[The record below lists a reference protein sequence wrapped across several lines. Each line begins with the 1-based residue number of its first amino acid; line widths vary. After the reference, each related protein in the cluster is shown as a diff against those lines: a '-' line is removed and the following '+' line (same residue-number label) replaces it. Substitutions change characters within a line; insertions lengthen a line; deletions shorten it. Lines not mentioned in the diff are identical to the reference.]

1 MNTLDGIFLVLVG
14 AMSAGVGLLLF
25 YTLLPLFYA
34 IFGIGAGYWLGGIA
48 TGAPAGE
55 MSVVKTIF
63 AIAGGAL
70 FAASAYFLEPYRRVL
85 IGIGLGS
92 LVGASVAS
100 ALGLTG
106 ILGVVVVVVS
116 AAIGTGIT
124 LAVFD
129 IFVVI
134 ASAVGGA
141 GLVVDGAHLLLPSA
155 AILDR
160 TTIVA
165 NGALLPWVIWVG
177 LAAIGMAWQFAHL
190 QRWTPQ
196 GREG

>member
-1 MNTLDGIFLVLVG
+1 MNTLDGILLVLVG
-14 AMSAGVGLLLF
+14 AMSMGVGLLLF
-25 YTLLPLFYA
+25 YTFLPLFYA
-34 IFGIGAGYWLGGIA
+34 LFGLGAGYWLGGIL

-55 MSVVKTIF
+55 MSVIKTIF
-63 AIAGGAL
+63 AMTGGAL
-70 FAASAYFLEPYRRVL
+70 FATLAYLLEPYRRAL
-85 IGIGLGS
+85 IGIGLGA
-92 LVGASVAS
+92 LLGASVAS

-106 ILGVVVVVVS
+106 ILGVVVVVLS

-124 LAVFD
+124 LAAFD
-129 IFVVI
+129 IFIVI
-134 ASAVGGA
+134 ASATGGA

-165 NGALLPWVIWVG
+165 DGALLPWILWIA
-177 LAAIGMAWQFAHL
+177 LAGIGMAWQFAHL

-196 GREG
+196 GGEG

>member
-34 IFGIGAGYWLGGIA
+34 IFGIGAGYWLGVILTA
-48 TGAPAGE
+48 APAGE
-55 MSVVKTIF
+55 MSVIKTIF
-63 AIAGGAL
+63 AIAGGTL
-70 FAASAYFLEPYRRVL
+70 FATFAYLLEPYRRAL

-106 ILGVVVVVVS
+106 ILGLVVVVVS
-116 AAIGTGIT
+116 AVIGIGLT

-141 GLVVDGAHLLLPSA
+141 GLMVDGAHLLLPSA

-160 TTIVA
+160 TTIA
-165 NGALLPWVIWVG
+165 NGALLPWLIWIV

-196 GREG
+196 DGEG